1 MMTQKGAILV
11 ISGPSGSGKSTL
23 CEELKT
29 YLNNIHFSI
38 STTTRPKRAYE
49 EEGIHYHFVS
59 KEEFIAGIDSDDFLE
74 WAEVHGNFY
83 GTSKKSVNKALE
95 EGKLVVFDIDVQG
108 HQNIRKEFNDIT
120 TSVFILTK
128 TRTNLIERLQGRGT
142 ETDES
147 INTRIAHAIYEL
159 KRVDEYDYIIVNDD
173 FKESAKKLQGIAVS
187 ALSKRTL
194 FDVKELINYWS
205 KN

>member
-1 MMTQKGAILV
+1 MIKKGAILV

-23 CEELKT
+23 CEELKNT
-29 YLNNIHFSI
+29 IDNIYFSV
-38 STTTRPKRAYE
+38 STTTRTMRAYE
-49 EEGIHYHFVS
+49 EEGVHYHFVS
-59 KEEFIAGIDSDDFLE
+59 KEEFVRGIDNDEFLE

-83 GTSKKSVNKALE
+83 GTSKINVNRALD
-95 EGKLVVFDIDVQG
+95 EGRLVVFDIDVQG
-108 HQNIRKEFNDIT
+108 HQNIRKEFDGIT

-128 TRTNLIERLQGRGT
+128 TRTNLIERLEGRGS

-159 KRVDEYDYIIVNDD
+159 KKIDEYDYIIINDD
-173 FKESAKKLQGIAVS
+173 FKESAKKLQGVAVA
-187 ALSKRTL
+187 ALCKRSGI
-194 FDVKELINYWS
+194 DNKELLNYWM